1 MLHINPQLRE
11 RGLLAVFNPLDS
23 KVERTL
29 QVNVYYTGLT
39 GELTL
44 KDSRD
49 QIRRVALNRDNTIP
63 VTVSIPAGGFDYFIL
78 EE

>member
-1 MLHINPQLRE
+1 
-11 RGLLAVFNPLDS
+11 
-23 KVERTL
+23 VERTL